1 MNKIITLQIDDLVYP
16 GRGLARLDGC
26 VVFIPGVLP
35 GETVSARITRKK
47 KNYAE
52 AELIAVE
59 VPSPDRIS
67 PICPLAGICPGC
79 SYQHLDYEAEIRIK
93 QAQFS
98 DLLLRMGKVAD
109 LPLREPVP
117 SPQPLGYRNKITLHA
132 GPKPAEDP
140 RLGYYGFDNRTVIDI
155 PACPLARTEIN
166 HLLADLRK
174 DSQFVAGLH
183 PDETLLL
190 RWTENDGAI
199 SRRGREKGKRILLS
213 ETTSLGEVAV
223 PLGSFFQVNLP
234 VTDLLLKRLEKIISR
249 LTPKA
254 AIDLYCGSGLF
265 SLAAGKAD
273 VPAVLG
279 IDRDRSAIAVA
290 RENASR
296 QKMPGLRF
304 ETLSALDGLEFGL
317 KPLDPEETLLILDP
331 PRAGLE
337 KEVSKM
343 IADSGPVHLV
353 YISCAPD
360 TLARDTR
367 LLTEAGYK
375 IEETGIYDIFPR
387 TPHFESLTVFSRLS
401 R

>member
-1 MNKIITLQIDDLVYP
+1 M
-16 GRGLARLDGC
+16 
-26 VVFIPGVLP
+26 
-35 GETVSARITRKK
+35 
-47 KNYAE
+47 
-52 AELIAVE
+52 
-59 VPSPDRIS
+59 
-67 PICPLAGICPGC
+67 
-79 SYQHLDYEAEIRIK
+79 
-93 QAQFS
+93 
-98 DLLLRMGKVAD
+98 
-109 LPLREPVP
+109 
-117 SPQPLGYRNKITLHA
+117 
-132 GPKPAEDP
+132 
-140 RLGYYGFDNRTVIDI
+140 
-155 PACPLARTEIN
+155 
-166 HLLADLRK
+166 
-174 DSQFVAGLH
+174 AGLH
-183 PDETLLL
+183 PDETFLL

-249 LTPKA
+249 LTPTA

-265 SLAAGKAD
+265 SLAAGKAG

-296 QKMPGLRF
+296 LKMPGLRF

-387 TPHFESLTVFSRLS
+387 TPHFESLTLFRRLS